1 MSVPSTPSIAI
12 RPAVSSTTIKYY
24 FGPANPTDD
33 ASSFSLTCSGP
44 GGGTVSLPNTE
55 RYYTFTGL
63 TIGSNYQ
70 AFIVANNAFGTSDS
84 NVYRT
89 VTCCTRP
96 SPPSTGTISTIAGN
110 VNLTWTT
117 PLSDG
122 NGQIG
127 WYVIQNMSTNMLSN
141 VTGEKR
147 EHIVFGEGGCNYVY
161 NVYSVNDAG
170 YSSGFTF
177 NDRFNPMTLSN
188 SMVFWNSASNL
199 GLSCN
204 ADVIN
209 WNSIVGSNN
218 AISQTFTYAKY
229 ITNALNGYP
238 VVRYT
243 PNSYHNISNLNLY
256 SNYTFI
262 ALSRQTGGLN
272 NRVFGCLT
280 VNTLI
285 GYWAGNKDSLYLQGN
300 PADLTPRGSDTE
312 WDIYSLEI
320 ASDTAFNW
328 LRFGT
333 QLLSNNSS
341 SPLIPSLTF
350 NGTFLGSEFS
360 DCEIA
365 EVFMFQPALTTLQRQ
380 KIEGYLAWNYGLQ
393 SNLDSNH
400 PYRNSYPNP

>member
-1 MSVPSTPSIAI
+1 MSAPSTPLIAI

-24 FGPANPTDD
+24 FGPAEPTADT
-33 ASSFSLTCSGP
+33 SSFTLTCSGP
-44 GGGTVSLPNTE
+44 GGGTVALPNSE

-63 TIGSNYQ
+63 TIGSNYDGYV
-70 AFIVANNAFGTSDS
+70 VANNAFGTSDS

-89 VTCCTRP
+89 VKCCTKP
-96 SPPSTGTISTIAGN
+96 SAPSTGTVSTIAGN
-110 VNLTWTT
+110 VELNWTP

-122 NGQIG
+122 NGGIG
-127 WYVIQNMSTNMLSN
+127 WYVIQNMSTNVLSN
-141 VTGEKR
+141 VTGER
-147 EHIVFGEGGCNYVY
+147 LSHTVFGEGGSNFTYSVY
-161 NVYSVNDAG
+161 AVNDAG
-170 YSSGFTF
+170 YSSGLSF
-177 NDRFNPMTLSN
+177 NQRFNPMALSN
-188 SMVFWNSASNL
+188 SMVFWNAASNL
-199 GLSCN
+199 NLTCN

-209 WNSIVGSNN
+209 WSSIVGTNT
-218 AISQTFTYAKY
+218 AISQTFTYAKF
-229 ITNALNGYP
+229 ITNALNGFP

-243 PNSYHNISNLNLY
+243 PNSYHNISNLNLN
-256 SNYTFI
+256 SNYTFV
-262 ALSRQTGGLN
+262 ALSRQTGGTN

-300 PADLTPRGSDTE
+300 PSYLTPRVSDTA

-320 ASDTAFNW
+320 NAATAYNW

-333 QLLSNNSS
+333 QLLSNASS

-350 NGTFLGSEFS
+350 NGTFLGGEFS

-365 EVFMFQPALTTLQRQ
+365 EVFMFQPVLTTLQRQ
-380 KIEGYLAWNYGLQ
+380 KVEGYLAWNYGLQ

-400 PYRNSYPNP
+400 PYRNSYPTP